1 MVGNH
6 NLIFKKV
13 LPLNMTLQ
21 SLKRIAIVTQWW
33 KTFVIS
39 FLEKGVIQRCPKQ
52 ILRKKVQ
59 RMKKVKC

>member
-39 FLEKGVIQRCPKQ
+39 FLEKRVIQRCPKQ
-52 ILRKKVQ
+52 IFRKKVQ

>member
-6 NLIFKKV
+6 NLNFKKV
-13 LPLNMTLQ
+13 LPVNMTLQ

-33 KTFVIS
+33 KTLVIS
-39 FLEKGVIQRCPKQ
+39 FLGKRVIQRCPKQ

-59 RMKKVKC
+59 HMKKVKC